1 MQMKIRASLKFLK
14 FRHSANV
21 VVKRGK
27 KVFIVNKRKP
37 KYKARQR

>member
-1 MQMKIRASLKFLK
+1 MKLRGSLKFLK
-14 FRHSANV
+14 SRHSANA

-27 KVFIVNKRKP
+27 KVFIVNKLKP

>member
-1 MQMKIRASLKFLK
+1 MKLRGSLRFLK
-14 FRHSANV
+14 SRHSANI

-27 KVFIVNKRKP
+27 KLFVINKLKP

>member
-1 MQMKIRASLKFLK
+1 MKLRGSLKFLK

-21 VVKRGK
+21 VVKRGRK
-27 KVFIVNKRKP
+27 AFVVNKLKP

>member
-1 MQMKIRASLKFLK
+1 MRMKLRSSLKFLK
-14 FRHSANV
+14 SRHSANV

-27 KVFIVNKRKP
+27 KVFIVNKLKP